1 MLWFSYQVLQI
12 FILYMFNVLITYF
25 SDIETI
31 RLGKKHFAHVRFDNY
46 ESVDK
51 AIFYSGLYDITSK
64 DLKNAQLRYCWR
76 S

>member
-1 MLWFSYQVLQI
+1 MVFIPGFADIY
-12 FILYMFNVLITYF
+12 FILFNVLITYF

-64 DLKNAQLRYCWR
+64 DLKNCWR